1 LTPVTVGRTPV
12 LVLLELDEDATT
24 AEEEV
29 AVAAEEVLLVLAVDE
44 SGTEEDTLGALLDVG
59 ALADFDVL
67 VERVRELEGAREVEE
82 AGGGA
87 GGDAKD
93 AGLRQPISASWAD
106 TRTCYTVAVPNP

>member
-1 LTPVTVGRTPV
+1 
-12 LVLLELDEDATT
+12 LLELDEDADGGDEDAT

-29 AVAAEEVLLVLAVDE
+29 AVAAEEVPLVLAIEE
-44 SGTEEDTLGALLDVG
+44 SGAEEDTLGALLDVG
-59 ALADFDVL
+59 ALAEFDVL
-67 VERVRELEGAREVEE
+67 VKLFGALEGARVVEE

-93 AGLRQPISASWAD
+93 AGLRQPTSASWAD